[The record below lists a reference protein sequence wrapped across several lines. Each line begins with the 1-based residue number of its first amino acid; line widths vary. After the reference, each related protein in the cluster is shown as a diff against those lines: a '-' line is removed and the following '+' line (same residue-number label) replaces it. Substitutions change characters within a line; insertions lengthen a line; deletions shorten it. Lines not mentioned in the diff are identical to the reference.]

1 MKTIDE
7 DIRSGNLKQIYLLYG
22 TEDYLKRQYRD
33 KLKNAL
39 TAAGE
44 DSGMGGMLS
53 GGDGDMNF
61 NRFEGKDINPK
72 QVIDLAE
79 TLPFFAERRVILIEN
94 SGFFKNACDELAE
107 YLAQPAASTYF
118 VFVEEEVD
126 KRSKMYKAV
135 KNAGKIVEFATQTEE
150 LITRWV
156 LARLK
161 KEGKNI
167 TGSVMQLFLGKTGS
181 DMGNIDRELE
191 KLICKIYEDHVLG
204 KLSDAR
210 YAALDAQYAKEQNE
224 LECEIV
230 QLEKAVSGYEQ
241 NRKSAERFIA
251 LIDKYENF
259 DTLTTTMLN
268 EFVEKIL
275 IHERARK
282 GSQDTTQ
289 EVEIYF
295 NFVGK
300 YMPPHFGEVTLTPEE
315 QEELRKR
322 EERKNKLHQNY
333 LRRKASGAQKAWEKR
348 YNAKRKTQ
356 IEAAKAAIREED
368 ISNGVFIPVGQLPQ
382 QVPQK
387 APVQAHAAV

>member
-167 TGSVMQLFLGKTGS
+167 TGSVMQLFLSKTGS

-191 KLICKIYEDHVLG
+191 KLICYCLDRDVVTAEDVEAVCTTRITNHIFDMVN
-204 KLSDAR
+204 AI
-210 YAALDAQYAKEQNE
+210 A
-224 LECEIV
+224 
-230 QLEKAVSGYEQ
+230 EKQ
-241 NRKSAERFIA
+241 
-251 LIDKYENF
+251 
-259 DTLTTTMLN
+259 
-268 EFVEKIL
+268 
-275 IHERARK
+275 
-282 GSQDTTQ
+282 
-289 EVEIYF
+289 
-295 NFVGK
+295 
-300 YMPPHFGEVTLTPEE
+300 
-315 QEELRKR
+315 
-322 EERKNKLHQNY
+322 
-333 LRRKASGAQKAWEKR
+333 
-348 YNAKRKTQ
+348 
-356 IEAAKAAIREED
+356 
-368 ISNGVFIPVGQLPQ
+368 
-382 QVPQK
+382 PQK
-387 APVQAHAAV
+387 ALQLYYDLLALKEPPMRVLFLIARQCNLLLQTKELKNRGHDNKTIASKIGVPPFAAGKYVAQASHFKTSVLKNAVKQCVETEEAVKSGRMNDMMSVEILILSVLPS